1 VGSSRLRHVPARAP
15 ARRRHSMRAST
26 EKGPITRVSATQ
38 AARDA
43 GAIDVNGALNYLAL
57 DDIEVFVLV
66 VHARE
71 ALRLEISLHGSCTT
85 ME

>member
-1 VGSSRLRHVPARAP
+1 
-15 ARRRHSMRAST
+15 MRAST